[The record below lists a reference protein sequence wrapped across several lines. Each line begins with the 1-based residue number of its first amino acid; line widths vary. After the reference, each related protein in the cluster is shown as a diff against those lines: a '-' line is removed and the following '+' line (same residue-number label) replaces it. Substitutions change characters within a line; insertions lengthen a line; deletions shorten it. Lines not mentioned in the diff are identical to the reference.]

1 VNKNEGK
8 RLLGRFDGLKLG
20 WFRDSLFFIAAVA
33 VFIVVFRFVIG
44 LAVVGGDSMDPTL
57 RDGEIVVYYR
67 LAGNYKAGDV
77 VAMRVPA
84 GEFYIKRVA
93 AAGGKTVDIHDEKLF
108 VDGQEANDVHAFG
121 ATKEE
126 TGAVIYP
133 YYVRKGNVFVLGD
146 NREVS
151 KDSRMF
157 GEVSLRQIKG
167 KVIFRI
173 NKRGIKKV

>member
-1 VNKNEGK
+1 MNKLEGK
-8 RLLGRFDGLKLG
+8 RILEQFDGLKLG
-20 WFRDSLFFIAAVA
+20 WFRDSLFFVAAVV

-44 LAVVGGDSMDPTL
+44 LAVVGGASMDPTL
-57 RDGEIVVYYR
+57 KDGEIVVYSR
-67 LAGNYKAGDV
+67 LSRNYKEGDV

-93 AAGGKTVDIHDEKLF
+93 ATGGKTVDIHDGKLF
-108 VDGQEANDVHAFG
+108 VDGNEVEDVHAFG
-121 ATKEE
+121 STKEE

-157 GEVSLRQIKG
+157 GEVNTRQIKG

-173 NKRGIKKV
+173 NKRGISGL

>member
-1 VNKNEGK
+1 MNKLEGK
-8 RLLGRFDGLKLG
+8 RILGRFDGLKLG
-20 WFRDSLFFIAAVA
+20 WFRDSLFFVAAVA

-44 LAVVGGDSMDPTL
+44 LSVVGGASMDPTL
-57 RDGEIVVYYR
+57 KDGEIVVYSR
-67 LAGNYKAGDV
+67 LARNYKEGDV

-84 GEFYIKRVA
+84 GEFYIKRVTA
-93 AAGGKTVDIHDEKLF
+93 TGGKTVDIHDGKLY
-108 VDGQEANDVHAFG
+108 VDGQETADEHAFG
-121 ATKEE
+121 STKEE

-157 GEVSLRQIKG
+157 GEVNLRQIRG

-173 NKRGIKKV
+173 NKKGITRV